1 MTNNN
6 RYIGI
11 FMIILGSACWG
22 IASTMIQWLLDHD
35 HARVEWLIPL
45 RLIPAGLVILI
56 ALLACKKNIWIIW
69 TEKSACLQI
78 ALYGIV
84 GILGLQYSFMN
95 TIANGNAVNATLFQF
110 LGPIFIAVY
119 IALRVQRLPK
129 SIEWI
134 SMFAAFLG
142 IFLVVTGGA
151 FHITSLSIKGI
162 LWGLLTALTFAFYTV
177 YPIHLLRKWG
187 PALTS
192 GWGML
197 IGGIFFGLFG
207 NSLHGN
213 ATILDGLDT
222 FSLLLIG
229 FIILFGTGLA
239 FFLYIAS
246 LRYLKP
252 METSILTSVEP
263 LTTILLS
270 VLWLAQPFVLF
281 QSVGGLLI
289 VGSAVLL
296 TISPRTRLARSS
308 EQQ

>member
-1 MTNNN
+1 
-6 RYIGI
+6 
-11 FMIILGSACWG
+11 MIILGSICWG

-35 HARVEWLIPL
+35 HASVEWLIPL

-56 ALLACKKNIWIIW
+56 TLLACKKNIWIIW
-69 TEKSACLQI
+69 TEKSAYLQI

-95 TIANGNAVNATLFQF
+95 TIANGNAVSATLFQF
-110 LGPIFIAVY
+110 LGPVLIAAY
-119 IALRVQRLPK
+119 ITLRVQRLPA

-142 IFLVVTGGA
+142 IFLVVTGGS
-151 FHITSLSIKGI
+151 FHITSLSIEGI
-162 LWGLLTALTFAFYTV
+162 LWGLLTSLTFAFYTV
-177 YPIHLLRKWG
+177 YPINLLQKWG

-207 NSLHGN
+207 NSLN
-213 ATILDGLDT
+213 DNVSTLDGLDP

-239 FFLYIAS
+239 FFLYVSS

-252 METSILTSVEP
+252 VETSILTSVEP

-270 VLWLAQPFVLF
+270 FLWLAQPFVLF

-296 TISPRTRLARSS
+296 TMGPRTKWARSS
-308 EQQ
+308 E

>member
-1 MTNNN
+1 MKSN

-11 FMIILGSACWG
+11 MMIVLGSICWG
-22 IASTMIQWLLDHD
+22 VASTMIQWLLEHN

-45 RLIPAGLVILI
+45 RLIPAGLAILI
-56 ALLACKKNIWIIW
+56 TLLACKKNIWIIW
-69 TEKSACLQI
+69 TEKSAFLPI

-95 TIANGNAVNATLFQF
+95 AIASGNAVNATLFQF
-110 LGPIFIAVY
+110 LGPILIAAY
-119 IALRVQRLPK
+119 IALRVQRLPA
-129 SIEWI
+129 SLEWI

-142 IFLVVTGGA
+142 IYLVVTGGT
-151 FHITSLSIKGI
+151 FQITSFSVEGV
-162 LWGLLTALTFAFYTV
+162 LWGLLTALTFAFYTL
-177 YPIHLLRKWG
+177 YPVRLLQKWG
-187 PALTS
+187 AAMTS

-197 IGGIFFGLFG
+197 IGGIFFGVFG
-207 NSLHGN
+207 HSLNDN
-213 ATILDGLDT
+213 ATIQGNLDT

-239 FFLYIAS
+239 FFLYISS

-252 METSILTSVEP
+252 VETSILTSVEP
-263 LTTILLS
+263 LTAILLS

-289 VGSAVLL
+289 IGSAILL
-296 TISPRTRLARSS
+296 TISPRTKWARAS
-308 EQQ
+308 E